1 MHGHR
6 YRDTELG
13 VFIPPIYQTAVF
25 EQPGWTRKSDRG
37 VDLKYSREENP
48 TVRALENILTELE
61 EGGDSLCFSSGMA
74 AISTIYL
81 SNLKKNDK
89 LILSAESY
97 GTTLQLGGKL
107 RDLGVEVVVSWPET
121 EKIIESIDKS
131 TKLVLVETITN
142 PTLRVFNIPEISKVC
157 KEYGAIL
164 VVDNTFATPYLYK
177 PIKDSVEI
185 VVYSLTK
192 YIAGHND
199 VVGGAVISS
208 REKILEMWD
217 WRRMLGNIMQPFEAF
232 LVIRG
237 LKTFELR
244 MNRHCSNAKII
255 AEFLREHPKIREVLY
270 PGLPDN
276 RYHEVAR
283 KLFRNGFGGVITF
296 RIKGGESEVVKLMNN
311 LKIIKP
317 APSLGGAESILTYP
331 IISAA
336 MTMPE
341 DLRKTL
347 GITEDLVRLSVGLED
362 PEDLKEDLDNALKN
376 T

>member
-1 MHGHR
+1 
-6 YRDTELG
+6 
-13 VFIPPIYQTAVF
+13 
-25 EQPGWTRKSDRG
+25 
-37 VDLKYSREENP
+37 
-48 TVRALENILTELE
+48 
-61 EGGDSLCFSSGMA
+61 MA

-376 T
+376 I